1 MKRRIYVICQ
11 KSKWDKGS
19 PQVLSDGFGGL
30 EYVYASKEGLLRA
43 KQRVKLLNKIK
54 GKNPVHLRKATLI
67 VEGEVVD
74 ALELGGE
81 QE

>member
-11 KSKWDKGS
+11 KDGWDKGN
-19 PQVLSDGFGGL
+19 PQVLSDGFGAL

-54 GKNPVHLRKATLI
+54 GKQPVHLRKAILI
-67 VEGEVVD
+67 IEGEILD
-74 ALELGGE
+74 ASKGVSE
-81 QE
+81 